1 MNSPN
6 RNNKRTSSRPPSNKP
21 KPAMAKRAQ
30 GPKKD
35 KPAGK
40 TTEKDTAKTSDR
52 PMARPAK
59 KPNQA
64 PKVKSNPD
72 EIRLNKYI
80 ANSGVC
86 SRRDADIYIQSGN
99 VKVNGVPV
107 TEMGYRVK
115 PGDVVNFDGSVLT
128 PEKKEYILLNKPKNF
143 STSGDDE
150 GDLRNVSELVRGATK
165 SKLLPV
171 GRMDKNTT
179 GLLLFTNDN
188 DLMLK
193 FTRPNQKSPKIYQ
206 VSLGKNLKF
215 EDLEKISGGVTLDGH
230 KLYIDEISYIEDE
243 PKTEIGL
250 KLRTSNVK
258 VVRAIFESF
267 GYDVLRIDRV
277 AFAGLT
283 KKNLPRGNW
292 RFLTEQEI
300 INLKNS

>member
-1 MNSPN
+1 MNNSGG
-6 RNNKRTSSRPPSNKP
+6 NKRGGSRPNSSRPSSNKP

-30 GPKKD
+30 GPKKAKPTTKVEETAAD
-35 KPAGK
+35 KV
-40 TTEKDTAKTSDR
+40 
-52 PMARPAK
+52 AK

-64 PKVKSNPD
+64 PKRPKNPD

-80 ANSGVC
+80 ANSGAC

-99 VKVNGVPV
+99 VKVNGIPV
-107 TEMGYRVK
+107 IEMGYMVK
-115 PGDVVNFDGSVLT
+115 PGDVVIFDGATLN
-128 PEKKEYILLNKPKNF
+128 PEKKEYLILNKPKNF
-143 STSGDDE
+143 TTSVDE
-150 GDLRNVSELVRGATK
+150 HELHRNVFELVRGATNAK
-165 SKLLPV
+165 IEAV

-179 GLLLFTNDN
+179 GLLLFTNDT
-188 DLMLK
+188 DMIRK
-193 FTRPNQKSPKIYQ
+193 FSLPNQKPSKIYQ
-206 VSLGKNLKF
+206 VSLDKNLKY

-230 KLYIDEISYIEDE
+230 RLFVEEVSYIENE

-267 GYDVLRIDRV
+267 KYDVIKIDRV
-277 AFAGLT
+277 SFAGLT

-300 INLKNS
+300 INLKNI